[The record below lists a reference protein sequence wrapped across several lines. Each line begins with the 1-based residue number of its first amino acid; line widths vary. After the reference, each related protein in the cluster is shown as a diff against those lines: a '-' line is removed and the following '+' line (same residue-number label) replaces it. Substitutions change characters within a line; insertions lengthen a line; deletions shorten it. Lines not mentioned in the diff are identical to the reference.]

1 MATATGTLD
10 FMKNALSSLALV
22 GLVALVGFGLYQK
35 VTAKPEAP
43 VRAQGKSWESTLMTV
58 YPVGKPLQINGCTV
72 TVHRIATSD
81 QDIGDMTMATA
92 HCDDATVTTTKQVC
106 GKNCVSTSTQ
116 VSRNSEG
123 VSASPSS

>member
-10 FMKNALSSLALV
+10 FLKNAFSALV
-22 GLVALVGFGLYQK
+22 LAGFVALAGFGVYQK

-43 VRAQGKSWESTLMTV
+43 ARAQGKSWESTLMTV
-58 YPVGKPLQINGCTV
+58 YPVGKPLQVNGCTV

-81 QDIGDMTMATA
+81 QEIGDMTMATA
-92 HCDDATVTTTKQVC
+92 QCDSATVTTTRQVC

-116 VSRNSEG
+116 LSRNSE
-123 VSASPSS
+123 VTSATPES